1 LAFVWFFGHWPRSA
15 ESTQIAG
22 VKRIQKSLT
31 GGDAMAEPTRK
42 ADPWAPDWCL
52 AAGMLLAGVAL
63 GRQPFVDKLDAWM
76 LAAGAGGVLFCG
88 LAFWLAGRKK

>member
-1 LAFVWFFGHWPRSA
+1 MDESA
-15 ESTQIAG
+15 
-22 VKRIQKSLT
+22 K
-31 GGDAMAEPTRK
+31 P

-63 GRQPFVDKLDAWM
+63 GRQPFVGRWDHWLI
-76 LAAGAGGVLFCG
+76 LAGAGGVLFAA

>member
-1 LAFVWFFGHWPRSA
+1 
-15 ESTQIAG
+15 
-22 VKRIQKSLT
+22 
-31 GGDAMAEPTRK
+31 MTRP

-76 LAAGAGGVLFCG
+76 LAAGAGGVLFAG
-88 LAFWLAGRKK
+88 LAFWLAGRGRK